1 MIQLHN
7 IHVTFNRGTPLEN
20 EVLRGLNLKVDAGE
34 FVTIIG
40 SNGAGK
46 STLMNILAGDIAPNQ
61 GKITIDQQDVTRQQT
76 EKRATHVARV
86 FQDPLQGS
94 CAPLSIE
101 ENLALALSRGRGRGL
116 GFALNKSIRADLIER
131 LASLKIGL
139 EKRMR
144 DPMGSLSG
152 GQRQAVSLLMA
163 TLRPARVLLLDEHTA
178 ALDPKM
184 ARVILKLTDTLVKDL
199 NISVFMITHSM
210 SQALDHGTRTILMH
224 HGKIIKDFSGEN
236 RSKLQPTDL
245 HAFFDEV

>member
-1 MIQLHN
+1 MIQLQN
-7 IHVTFNRGTPLEN
+7 IHVTFNRGTPLEID
-20 EVLRGLNLKVDAGE
+20 VLRGLSLKVDAGE

-46 STLMNILAGDIAPNQ
+46 STLMNILAGDILPDR
-61 GKITIDQQDVTRQQT
+61 GKIMIDQQDVTRQQT
-76 EKRATHVARV
+76 ERRATHVARV

-94 CAPLSIE
+94 CAQLSIE
-101 ENLALALSRGRGRGL
+101 ENLALALSRGSWRDL
-116 GFALNKSIRADLIER
+116 SFALNKRIRSDLVDR

-139 EKRMR
+139 EKRLR

-210 SQALDHGTRTILMH
+210 TQALEHGTRTILMH
-224 HGKIIKDFSGEN
+224 HGKIIKDLSGDQ
-236 RSKLQPTDL
+236 RSVLQASDL
-245 HAFFDEV
+245 HAFFDDV

>member
-7 IHVTFNRGTPLEN
+7 VHVTFNRGTPLEN

-139 EKRMR
+139 EKPMR

>member
-1 MIQLHN
+1 MIQLQN
-7 IHVTFNRGTPLEN
+7 IHVTFNRGTPLEID
-20 EVLRGLNLKVDAGE
+20 VLRGLSLKVDAGE

-46 STLMNILAGDIAPNQ
+46 STLMNILAGDILPDR
-61 GKITIDQQDVTRQQT
+61 GKIMIDQQDVTRQQT
-76 EKRATHVARV
+76 EQRATHVARV

-94 CAPLSIE
+94 CAQLSIE
-101 ENLALALSRGRGRGL
+101 ENLALALSRGSWRDL
-116 GFALNKSIRADLIER
+116 SFALNKRIRSDLVDR

-139 EKRMR
+139 EKRLR

-163 TLRPARVLLLDEHTA
+163 TIRPARVLLLDEHTA

-210 SQALDHGTRTILMH
+210 TQALEHGTRTILMH
-224 HGKIIKDFSGEN
+224 HGKIIKDLSGDQ
-236 RSKLQPTDL
+236 RSVLQASDL